1 MLIIYKL
8 QHKES
13 ENCYIGSTMNL
24 NLRMRRHKEN
34 LKAKDKCHF
43 KLYQF
48 INENGGWDNFNYD
61 IMASIDDIN
70 LLNIEKKEVL
80 EQRYIDKYCPTLN
93 DKNAYL
99 TEEQKKEKQKIYN
112 KNYGQ
117 HLYKCECGKE
127 FKYKNKSK
135 HLKTMR
141 HRNFVEHKPII
152 MTFD

>member
-13 ENCYIGSTMNL
+13 ENCYIGSTKNL

-48 INENGGWDNFNYD
+48 INENGGWDNFDYH

-70 LLNIEKKEVL
+70 LINVS
-80 EQRYIDKYCPTLN
+80 C
-93 DKNAYL
+93 NAK
-99 TEEQKKEKQKIYN
+99 TVIPKQISVIAFRLFLLCSIK
-112 KNYGQ
+112 
-117 HLYKCECGKE
+117 
-127 FKYKNKSK
+127 
-135 HLKTMR
+135 
-141 HRNFVEHKPII
+141 
-152 MTFD
+152 

>member
-99 TEEQKKEKQKIYN
+99 TEEQKKRNKKFIIKITDN
-112 KNYGQ
+112 
-117 HLYKCECGKE
+117 
-127 FKYKNKSK
+127 
-135 HLKTMR
+135 
-141 HRNFVEHKPII
+141 I
-152 MTFD
+152 